1 MKTTTKPK
9 PMEQPTMTKK
19 ELKNYIKGLVDFLA
33 TQGCSLEEQR
43 AINDEILNA
52 RMYLDAANSIKAF

>member
-1 MKTTTKPK
+1 MK
-9 PMEQPTMTKK
+9 QPTMTKK